1 MIIRDNRNYISV
13 LLVFLLI
20 AVIFQNLI
28 PIKYRIIYFIFIFIL
43 SLIFHFIQKVK
54 IAKAIKIRV
63 FKEKDALIF
72 IVDKLKFDI
81 FEEFIIVSSDGV
93 FICRTYMPIQNLLKS
108 ILQFNTMNEYINKT
122 ESIFYKTSENI
133 ITLQTPNNIIRF
145 DIPKSIQFVINQKFK
160 SMNYDLIEQPDANN
174 V

>member
-1 MIIRDNRNYISV
+1 
-13 LLVFLLI
+13 
-20 AVIFQNLI
+20 
-28 PIKYRIIYFIFIFIL
+28 
-43 SLIFHFIQKVK
+43 
-54 IAKAIKIRV
+54 
-63 FKEKDALIF
+63 
-72 IVDKLKFDI
+72 
-81 FEEFIIVSSDGV
+81 
-93 FICRTYMPIQNLLKS
+93 MPIQNLLKS